1 VLQILQNMIF
11 SFFGTKME
19 TRGVATKITVIL
31 HAPVGCYICLGYSLG
46 RFFFKYLGTHVQ
58 KYLGTHVHV
67 YYAQV
72 NCLNPNGI
80 DISKN

>member
-1 VLQILQNMIF
+1 MIF

-46 RFFFKYLGTHVQ
+46 RFF
-58 KYLGTHVHV
+58 
-67 YYAQV
+67 
-72 NCLNPNGI
+72 LNI
-80 DISKN
+80 WAHMYKNIWAHMYMYIMHKLIV